1 MFNELYQKCKENLLI
16 PPKNRT
22 LSNVKQIIPY
32 INTLKS
38 FIYTFKSENESKF
51 PEMLNQLCQNMIYQN
66 IVKDRFVV
74 KFGERGNVFYV
85 ILKGKIAIVIVK
97 YQKIELN
104 EEEYILQLLKY
115 KRFKENELIRL
126 SIALNNNTFH
136 IDENFEKF
144 MKNTLKTEN
153 ENTYSPEL
161 YKKIKETLKFIKLK
175 VDPFPEGVNPQ
186 KYSDY
191 INYKPYLFENEDSVK
206 NKNKKL
212 VSLPYYEFVNV
223 FSTGQTFGY
232 FALENANSKRTATII
247 TLEDCEFGVITKQDY
262 DKLLKQ
268 VNERIRKK
276 FYSIIFSLSPFMKI
290 PKKFFEN
297 YYYNFFDYHL
307 IERKHV
313 LIQQNEIN
321 DNVYV
326 LRNGE
331 YSMSFYGNIIDL
343 NNVIISL
350 KKYVD
355 NVIFKFENE
364 DENNN
369 NNENNNNINENNNND
384 KKYFEEEEND
394 EFILMKSYKSKEFN
408 EKIYEKK
415 NINICLIKDRDLIG
429 LNDMINYENKKSFFT
444 VVSETNEN
452 EIYMIQLKLLK
463 RLRIEKEIKLFEKE
477 KIIYIIERLQNYK
490 QNLLNKLEKK
500 DFEERKKRNL
510 IYENFL
516 NKNKKNNVNNLSN
529 INNNESLIKII
540 NENKINNNNNNI
552 IESKPYYITE
562 DTQKKRFSNLL
573 YSLQGKN
580 YIINNNNNEKKN
592 KIDIKAIKNIFN
604 IKGKFKNV
612 SSEHAN
618 YHLIDED
625 KEDDNDNFKNK
636 YKLPFVSIGNNFTQ
650 KHLNNILNES
660 LYTNVFHKYI
670 DINNQIKKRNFFG
683 KKNVYFNNNN
693 NNKINVFNTENNF
706 RNIFIK
712 NNMNETNSYTN
723 INNNYNNENESDFK
737 LKSKYNKTNTTN
749 LLSNLKSK
757 TIFNN
762 NYNNSKYKIKTST
775 NLTKFNKPFKTTINN
790 NNNYQK
796 KEIGIFD
803 PLIMEKFNKCYRM
816 AINNLSKE
824 IKK

>member
-1 MFNELYQKCKENLLI
+1 MFNELYKKCKDNLLI
-16 PPKNRT
+16 PPKTRT
-22 LSNVKQIIPY
+22 ASQLKQIIPY

-38 FIYTFKSENESKF
+38 FIFTFKSENESKF
-51 PEMLNQLCQNMIYQN
+51 SEMLNELCQNMIYEHIN
-66 IVKDRFVV
+66 KDRFVV

-85 ILKGKIAIVIVK
+85 ILRGKIAIVIVK

-136 IDENFEKF
+136 IDENFEKW
-144 MKNTLKTEN
+144 MSKTLKNEN
-153 ENTYSPEL
+153 ENTYSPEV
-161 YKKIKETLKFIKLK
+161 YKKIKETLKFVRLN

-191 INYKPYLFENEDSVK
+191 INYKPYLFENEDAVK
-206 NKNKKL
+206 NKNKKI

-223 FSTGQTFGY
+223 FTTGQTFGY

-268 VNERIRKK
+268 VNEKIRKK

-313 LIQQNEIN
+313 LIQQGEIN
-321 DNVYV
+321 ENVHV

-331 YSMSFYGNIIDL
+331 YSMSFFGNIIDL

-355 NVIFKFENE
+355 NVVYKIENE
-364 DENNN
+364 DEFNNN
-369 NNENNNNINENNNND
+369 NNNKISDDEE
-384 KKYFEEEEND
+384 KRYFEEEEND
-394 EFILMKSYKSKEFN
+394 ELVLMKSYKSKEFN

-429 LNDMINYENKKSFFT
+429 LNDMINFENKKSFFT
-444 VVSETNEN
+444 VVCETNES
-452 EIYMIQLKLLK
+452 EIYMIQIKLLK
-463 RLRIEKEIKLFEKE
+463 RLRIEKEIKIFEKN
-477 KIIYIIERLQNYK
+477 KIIYLIERLQNYK
-490 QNLLNKLEKK
+490 QNLFKKLELK

-510 IYENFL
+510 IHEHFL
-516 NKNKKNNVNNLSN
+516 NKNKKNNVNNFSN

-540 NENKINNNNNNI
+540 NENKNNNNFI
-552 IESKPYYITE
+552 IESKPFYITE
-562 DTQKKRFSNLL
+562 DTQEKRFSNLL

-580 YIINNNNNEKKN
+580 YHNNNNNENKN
-592 KIDIKAIKNIFN
+592 KIDIKTIKNIFN
-604 IKGKFKNV
+604 IKT
-612 SSEHAN
+612 
-618 YHLIDED
+618 
-625 KEDDNDNFKNK
+625 NFKNNENQIEDNK
-636 YKLPFVSIGNNFTQ
+636 KNHFKNKFKLPFVSIGNNFTQ

-683 KKNVYFNNNN
+683 KKNIFNNNNKNIFHTEKNFKNIFIRNNMSDSNSFKTFSNNNN
-693 NNKINVFNTENNF
+693 NNN
-706 RNIFIK
+706 
-712 NNMNETNSYTN
+712 
-723 INNNYNNENESDFK
+723 NNENDFK
-737 LKSKYNKTNTTN
+737 LKSKYNKNKI
-749 LLSNLKSK
+749 LSNLKSK
-757 TIFNN
+757 TINFKNN
-762 NYNNSKYKIKTST
+762 NKNITKTST
-775 NLTKFNKPFKTTINN
+775 NLTNFNNAFKTTINN
-790 NNNYQK
+790 NSQNK
-796 KEIGIFD
+796 IGIFD
-803 PLIMEKFNKCYRM
+803 PLIMEKFNKCYRI
-816 AINNLSKE
+816 ALNNLSKE
-824 IKK
+824 IKKK